1 MIVLKSEKEIRQMLE
16 ACRISAEALKAA
28 GEAVEP
34 GVSTWEIEKLP
45 ESI

>member
-16 ACRISAEALKAA
+16 DCRISAEAVKVE

-34 GVSTWEIEKLP
+34 GV
-45 ESI
+45 